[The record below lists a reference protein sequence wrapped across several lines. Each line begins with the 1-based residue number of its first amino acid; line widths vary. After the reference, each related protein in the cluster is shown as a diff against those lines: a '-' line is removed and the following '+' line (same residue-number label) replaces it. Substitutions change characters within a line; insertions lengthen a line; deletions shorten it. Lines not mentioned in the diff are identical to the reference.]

1 MVDIDHRQRVIKVKL
16 VYYGPAVG
24 GKTTNL
30 KVLFERAAGARRG
43 QFVSVNSAQDRTILC
58 DLLPLRTGGFRG
70 YDLKVQLLAVPGQPM
85 YGATR
90 RVVLKG
96 ADGVVFVANSA
107 EDRWPE
113 NLQSLQE
120 MVANLLAQQIDVS
133 RIPLV
138 FQYNKRDLPAV
149 IELPV
154 LSRALNG
161 RHVPE
166 FPAVAAKGE
175 GVLETFTSILVLTM
189 EDLCRRYVTLQLPA
203 GQTVEAWA
211 KQAVEGMFGGLKLDA
226 PEEEPSEPA
235 EVVEH
240 LKVRVPTAEDSGRG
254 VAGGPDVRSTDSL
267 TESYAQA
274 SAELGFAVSEL
285 REERDLLRVRLGEVQ
300 RALALAT
307 EDPGKTGVE
316 ERLQAILKVLVKAGG
331 ASGATLMLFTGE
343 APQVLALPP
352 LHSDPLSR
360 TTWGAA
366 HLEGARGLTEPQ
378 LEEAAQCPE
387 LAQALRAGEPSFEAV
402 ALVPLRSAERLL
414 GLALLYF
421 GPYAALP
428 PADAVMHLGFLSRVL
443 AGPLEAAAAR
453 EAASAGDRL
462 KVLSRASSAA
472 VASLLTR
479 LPWEL
484 ARRQVLHLSEV
495 LGPLAGSGVS
505 LAASSPVISVLGD
518 APLLRFAFA
527 SLIRQCEAD
536 ALEKGRIPEVAVR
549 VEEEGDAVHVRVTG
563 GGRASMTS
571 TPEAGPDLADAELS
585 VVHAIVA
592 LHGGVLVSG
601 RGEGQAPQFLVEL
614 IRA

>member
-189 EDLCRRYVTLQLPA
+189 EDLCRRYVTLQLPP

-226 PEEEPSEPA
+226 PE
-235 EVVEH
+235 
-240 LKVRVPTAEDSGRG
+240 RG
-254 VAGGPDVRSTDSL
+254 
-267 TESYAQA
+267 
-274 SAELGFAVSEL
+274 
-285 REERDLLRVRLGEVQ
+285 
-300 RALALAT
+300 
-307 EDPGKTGVE
+307 
-316 ERLQAILKVLVKAGG
+316 
-331 ASGATLMLFTGE
+331 
-343 APQVLALPP
+343 
-352 LHSDPLSR
+352 
-360 TTWGAA
+360 
-366 HLEGARGLTEPQ
+366 
-378 LEEAAQCPE
+378 
-387 LAQALRAGEPSFEAV
+387 ALRAGRGRGAPQGPGADRRGLGTGRGRRPGR
-402 ALVPLRSAERLL
+402 ALD
-414 GLALLYF
+414 GLA
-421 GPYAALP
+421 
-428 PADAVMHLGFLSRVL
+428 HRVL
-443 AGPLEAAAAR
+443 RAGLRRARVRGQRAAR
-453 EAASAGDRL
+453 GA
-462 KVLSRASSAA
+462 
-472 VASLLTR
+472 
-479 LPWEL
+479 
-484 ARRQVLHLSEV
+484 
-495 LGPLAGSGVS
+495 
-505 LAASSPVISVLGD
+505 
-518 APLLRFAFA
+518 
-527 SLIRQCEAD
+527 
-536 ALEKGRIPEVAVR
+536 
-549 VEEEGDAVHVRVTG
+549 
-563 GGRASMTS
+563 
-571 TPEAGPDLADAELS
+571 
-585 VVHAIVA
+585 
-592 LHGGVLVSG
+592 
-601 RGEGQAPQFLVEL
+601 
-614 IRA
+614 